1 MRIYDIESFAKL
13 IDHTGLD
20 NNKTDNYL
28 ENLCNEAIEYNF
40 QMVAINS
47 VQTAF
52 CAEKLK
58 EHDINVGAAISFPL
72 GQTSI
77 NVKVFEAK
85 DAILQGANEI
95 DYVINITEV
104 KNKNWDYIKDEMIE
118 IVNLCRNHG
127 AISKV
132 IFENYLL
139 TNEEII
145 ELAKIAKDVKPNFVK
160 TSTGKVEGGATVED
174 IVLMK
179 RVLDD
184 EVKIK
189 ASAQIRSFETTL
201 QMLKAG
207 AERIGCRESVKIMKE
222 FKKYLEVNNTS
233 ELIIK

>member
-1 MRIYDIESFAKL
+1 MRVYDIESFAKL

-20 NNKTDNYL
+20 NNKTDSYL
-28 ENLCNEAIEYNF
+28 ETLCQEAIEYNF

-52 CAEKLK
+52 CAERLK
-58 EHDINVGAAISFPL
+58 DHNINVGAAISFPS

-77 NVKVFEAK
+77 SVKVFEAK

-95 DYVINITEV
+95 DYVLNISEV
-104 KNKNWDYIKDEMIE
+104 KNKNWDYIRNEMKE
-118 IVNLCRNHG
+118 IVKLCQDYG
-127 AISKV
+127 VISKV

-139 TNEEII
+139 TNDEII

-160 TSTGKVEGGATVED
+160 TSTGKVKGGATVED
-174 IVLMK
+174 IILMK
-179 RVLDD
+179 KILED

-207 AERIGCRESVKIMKE
+207 AERIGCRESIKIMKE
-222 FKKYLEVNNTS
+222 FKEYLKANNTS
-233 ELIIK
+233 ELIIN